1 MQGFVNENISVR
13 GGIWRVPEADELG
26 TAEEGGG
33 RRGNG
38 ENEVGQ
44 SRWIWRSWMGWRLQ
58 SGGGGSVSEGM
69 VEEEKEVD
77 NEDNGRK

>member
-1 MQGFVNENISVR
+1 MR

-26 TAEEGGG
+26 TTEEGGG

-38 ENEVGQ
+38 ENEVGK
-44 SRWIWRSWMGWRLQ
+44 SGWIWRSWLGWLLQ
-58 SGGGGSVSEGM
+58 SGGGRSESEGM